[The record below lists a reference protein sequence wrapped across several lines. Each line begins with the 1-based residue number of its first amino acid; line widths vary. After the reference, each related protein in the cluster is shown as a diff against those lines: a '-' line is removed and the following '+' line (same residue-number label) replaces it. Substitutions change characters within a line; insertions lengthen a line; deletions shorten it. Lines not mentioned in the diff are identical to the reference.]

1 MKNFKRTVAGI
12 SALTF
17 ALGLTAC
24 GGGDTATTAP
34 GSNDAPATQAA
45 EATTTA
51 ETTTVTMASEDAE
64 AVSGA
69 TALLRDEELE
79 NKTIKFL
86 SHWDI
91 NPAEG
96 VSVPVQLGM
105 FQEKYGGKVE
115 WIPTTWETRYSD
127 LSTLVLGGS
136 GVDFFPRD
144 EESLPKGVISGMF
157 QPVDDYIDLDSELWS
172 DVAVAMDKY
181 NFNGRHYALISGVS
195 ADAVVLYNK
204 QTIDEYG
211 FDDPWELYEEGKW
224 NWDTFSNMLQTFIES
239 DPDNNVGLDGW
250 WSELALYRSGGE
262 AFIEAEDG
270 NIIVNMNSEKIERAM
285 NNMLNLYNKG
295 LVMDKSLYDW
305 NEQPQFMG
313 EGRELFY
320 ITGSWAVR
328 NPPEFWS
335 TNIPAE
341 NLGMAPVPNSADA
354 EHPWQAAVL
363 DGFCMTKGAQ
373 NPLGVA
379 LYVECGL
386 AAAVDE
392 GAREVND
399 KQCRE
404 EFKWP
409 QDVIDHLYEIN
420 DLARQYPVVDLAG
433 GMSTE
438 IESLTTSNANKSVG
452 LNAALH
458 GVEWATTREELS
470 GALDVLVAE
479 VVDGLEKAQNE

>member
-1 MKNFKRTVAGI
+1 MNNAKRV
-12 SALTF
+12 LTF
-17 ALGLTAC
+17 ALAVCSLSAFASC
-24 GGGDTATTAP
+24 GSSSDSSSKVVDKKLKEDQQQIVQRLADDMKDVRDLK
-34 GSNDAPATQAA
+34 SN
-45 EATTTA
+45 E
-51 ETTTVTMASEDAE
+51 
-64 AVSGA
+64 
-69 TALLRDEELE
+69 
-79 NKTIKFL
+79 IKWF

-91 NPAEG
+91 NPTEAEDKEIG
-96 VSVPVQLGM
+96 ADLALFKTKYNGKINWVQ
-105 FQEKYGGKVE
+105 
-115 WIPTTWETRYSD
+115 TTWETKFDD
-127 LSTLVLGGS
+127 LAALVMS
-136 GVDFFPRD
+136 NDSPDFIGADDMDVF
-144 EESLPKGVISGMF
+144 PKGAIKSMIE
-157 QPVDDYIDLDSELWS
+157 PIDDYIDLSKPLWT
-172 DVAVAMDKY
+172 DIKGATDQFMLGDK
-181 NFNGRHYALISGVS
+181 HYVS
-195 ADAVVLYNK
+195 VIRTDPAYVFVYNK
-204 QTIDEYG
+204 QTMEDNGY
-211 FDDPWELYEEGKW
+211 DDPAELFKEGKW
-224 NWDTFSNMLQTFIES
+224 NWDTFSDMLQTFIES
-239 DPDNNVGLDGW
+239 DPDKNVGLDGW

-386 AAAVDE
+386 AAVDE

>member
-34 GSNDAPATQAA
+34 GSNDASATQATD
-45 EATTTA
+45 ATTTA
-51 ETTTVTMASEDAE
+51 ATTTVTMASEDAE

-181 NFNGRHYALISGVS
+181 NFNGRHYALISSVS

-224 NWDTFSNMLQTFIES
+224 NWDTFSDMLQTFIES
-239 DPDNNVGLDGW
+239 DPDKNVGLDGW

-328 NPPEFWS
+328 NPPEF
-335 TNIPAE
+335 
-341 NLGMAPVPNSADA
+341 
-354 EHPWQAAVL
+354 
-363 DGFCMTKGAQ
+363 
-373 NPLGVA
+373 
-379 LYVECGL
+379 
-386 AAAVDE
+386 
-392 GAREVND
+392 
-399 KQCRE
+399 
-404 EFKWP
+404 
-409 QDVIDHLYEIN
+409 
-420 DLARQYPVVDLAG
+420 
-433 GMSTE
+433 
-438 IESLTTSNANKSVG
+438 
-452 LNAALH
+452 
-458 GVEWATTREELS
+458 
-470 GALDVLVAE
+470 
-479 VVDGLEKAQNE
+479 

>member
-1 MKNFKRTVAGI
+1 MKSFKRTVAGI

-24 GGGDTATTAP
+24 GGGDTATTTP
-34 GSNDAPATQAA
+34 GGNDAPATQAA
-45 EATTTA
+45 DATTTA

-127 LSTLVLGGS
+127 LSTLVLGGA

-181 NFNGRHYALISGVS
+181 NFNGRHYALISSVS

-224 NWDTFSNMLQTFIES
+224 NWDTFSNMLQTFI
-239 DPDNNVGLDGW
+239 
-250 WSELALYRSGGE
+250 
-262 AFIEAEDG
+262 
-270 NIIVNMNSEKIERAM
+270 
-285 NNMLNLYNKG
+285 
-295 LVMDKSLYDW
+295 
-305 NEQPQFMG
+305 
-313 EGRELFY
+313 
-320 ITGSWAVR
+320 
-328 NPPEFWS
+328 
-335 TNIPAE
+335 
-341 NLGMAPVPNSADA
+341 
-354 EHPWQAAVL
+354 
-363 DGFCMTKGAQ
+363 
-373 NPLGVA
+373 
-379 LYVECGL
+379 
-386 AAAVDE
+386 
-392 GAREVND
+392 
-399 KQCRE
+399 
-404 EFKWP
+404 
-409 QDVIDHLYEIN
+409 
-420 DLARQYPVVDLAG
+420 
-433 GMSTE
+433 
-438 IESLTTSNANKSVG
+438 
-452 LNAALH
+452 
-458 GVEWATTREELS
+458 
-470 GALDVLVAE
+470 
-479 VVDGLEKAQNE
+479 

>member
-34 GSNDAPATQAA
+34 GSNDASATQTTD
-45 EATTTA
+45 ATTTA
-51 ETTTVTMASEDAE
+51 ATTTATMASEDAE

-181 NFNGRHYALISGVS
+181 NFNGRHYALISSVS

-224 NWDTFSNMLQTFIES
+224 NWDTFLICSRHLLK
-239 DPDNNVGLDGW
+239 V
-250 WSELALYRSGGE
+250 
-262 AFIEAEDG
+262 
-270 NIIVNMNSEKIERAM
+270 
-285 NNMLNLYNKG
+285 
-295 LVMDKSLYDW
+295 
-305 NEQPQFMG
+305 
-313 EGRELFY
+313 
-320 ITGSWAVR
+320 
-328 NPPEFWS
+328 
-335 TNIPAE
+335 IPIR
-341 NLGMAPVPNSADA
+341 M
-354 EHPWQAAVL
+354 
-363 DGFCMTKGAQ
+363 
-373 NPLGVA
+373 
-379 LYVECGL
+379 
-386 AAAVDE
+386 
-392 GAREVND
+392 
-399 KQCRE
+399 
-404 EFKWP
+404 
-409 QDVIDHLYEIN
+409 
-420 DLARQYPVVDLAG
+420 
-433 GMSTE
+433 
-438 IESLTTSNANKSVG
+438 
-452 LNAALH
+452 
-458 GVEWATTREELS
+458 
-470 GALDVLVAE
+470 
-479 VVDGLEKAQNE
+479 